1 MWQIV
6 NLVDSPGVMGYTD
19 TMDSD
24 LNPKKLLVDSVD
36 QHQPLG
42 RFLILLFRAFEDD
55 LVRRLETEGYSDV
68 TPADLNVLRFVRPTG
83 STSIEIAKLAGV
95 TKQAIAK
102 SIATIEAKGYIKRQP
117 NSEDG
122 RSQLIV
128 FSPKGMRLLKI
139 CIASISKI
147 ELVYE
152 AKIGKRA
159 FADLKVA
166 LTQLI
171 GIYESK

>member
-1 MWQIV
+1 MDN
-6 NLVDSPGVMGYTD
+6 NLDPRKILID
-19 TMDSD
+19 A
-24 LNPKKLLVDSVD
+24 VD

-42 RFLILLFRAFEDD
+42 RFLILLFRSFEDD

-102 SIATIEAKGYIKRQP
+102 SISSIETKGYIKRQP

-122 RSQLIV
+122 RSQIIV
-128 FSPKGMRLLKI
+128 FTPKGMRLLKT
-139 CIASISKI
+139 CIAAISQI
-147 ELVYE
+147 ESVYE
-152 AKIGKRA
+152 AKLGKKA
-159 FADLKVA
+159 FAELKLA
-166 LTQLI
+166 LTKLI
-171 GIYESK
+171 EIYDSK